1 MQMMKR
7 NHDDGPVIPEFHLR
21 ALKMIFLFT
30 GAVAALFF
38 FSCLENPVD
47 HDPVDKPDPPKENW
61 ECVIDDTTDLEYSQ
75 AIGCMEDFEALASEP
90 LNASIPGATSAK
102 TVIDLMDATIPL
114 YFQNSKKYQ
123 IHHEFVSA
131 NLSNGSHP
139 PVPALALFNQTEYY
153 SPDRRF
159 ILGAI
164 TYFEGP
170 GVWTY
175 EIAPYDNASAEM
187 ISLAYDKI
195 ADSSYFGKELYFH
208 PTSQDVEALVPELD
222 SSVKVITTDELYEGI
237 DYQPLNYGTS
247 MGRLIFVTAE
257 ELESAYVT
265 FRDIVVLDAVPNDI
279 SVTCGI
285 ITEMFQT
292 PLAHINVLSR
302 NRGTPNMGLRGAF
315 NNEDL
320 RALEN
325 KWVKFTVGT
334 FDYSVE
340 EVSVD
345 SADAWWDD
353 HRPETVGIAKMDTA
367 TKELRNIEDI
377 LDTDNDAT
385 GLGDE
390 LDKAI
395 PAYGGKASHFA
406 AFPHMDSSKVPYPKA
421 FAVPVFYYWQFMEQN
436 GFNAMVDSLCADSAF
451 KNDPATRDQA
461 LEALREAI
469 MDAPMDGAFETRL
482 FAKLASEYGTARMR
496 FRSSTNA
503 EDLDG
508 FTGAGLYTS
517 KSGDADKPSEVRDA
531 IREVWSSVW
540 YFRAF
545 EERSYRN
552 IDHRSV
558 GMALLVHRSFPTE
571 EANGVAISG
580 NIFDPSGMEPGF
592 YVNCQYGGTSVVLPD
607 PTITTDQFIYYYDM
621 VGQPIR
627 YMARSNLIDSGTVLT
642 TRQVHKLGVALAEIN
657 RFFQPLYG
665 PTNGKWW
672 AMDTEFKFDQPLDD
686 PDGEPV
692 LFMKQVRP
700 YPGMGE

>member
-1 MQMMKR
+1 MIQRK
-7 NHDDGPVIPEFHLR
+7 NDDGPVIPEFCLR
-21 ALKMIFLFT
+21 SLKMILLFA
-30 GAVAALFF
+30 GAVVALFF
-38 FSCLENPVD
+38 FSCFENPVD
-47 HDPVDKPDPPKENW
+47 PDPVDKPDSPKENW
-61 ECVIDDTTDLEYSQ
+61 ECIIDDTTDLEYSL
-75 AIGCMEDFEALASEP
+75 AIGCKDDFEALSSEP
-90 LNASIPGATSAK
+90 LDVSIPGATSAK
-102 TVIDLMDATIPL
+102 TVIDQMDADIPL

-131 NLSNGSHP
+131 NLSGGSHP

-187 ISLAYDKI
+187 ISFAYDKI

-208 PTSQDVEALVPELD
+208 PTSQAVEALVPELD

-302 NRGTPNMGLRGAF
+302 NRGTPNMALRGAF
-315 NNEDL
+315 NSEDL
-320 RALEN
+320 RAFEN
-325 KWVKFTVGT
+325 TWVKLTVGA
-334 FDYSVE
+334 FEYSIIEITKE
-340 EVSVD
+340 E
-345 SADAWWDD
+345 ADAWWDEN
-353 HRPETVGIAKMDTA
+353 RPATVGIATMDTA
-367 TKELRNIEDI
+367 MKDLRNIEDI
-377 LDTDNDAT
+377 LDTDRDAN
-385 GLGDE
+385 GLDE
-390 LDKAI
+390 ALDKAI
-395 PAYGGKASHFA
+395 PAFGGKASHFG
-406 AFPHMDSSKVPYPKA
+406 AFPHMDSTKVHFAKA
-421 FAVPVFYYWQFMEQN
+421 FAVPVFYYWQFMEEN
-436 GFNAMVDSLCADSAF
+436 GFNARVDSLLEDSAF
-451 KNDPATRDQA
+451 TSDPAVRDHA
-461 LEALREAI
+461 LESLRDA
-469 MDAPMDGAFETRL
+469 MTDAPMNGAFETKL
-482 FAKLASEYGTARMR
+482 FAKLALEYGATRMR

-558 GMALLVHRSFPTE
+558 GMALLVHRSFPNE

-592 YVNCQYGGTSVVLPD
+592 YVNVQYGGTSVVLPD

-621 VGQPIR
+621 VGQPIV
-627 YMARSNLIDSGTVLT
+627 YMAHSSLIDSGTVLT

-665 PTNGKWW
+665 ATTGKWW

-692 LFMKQVRP
+692 LFMKQARP